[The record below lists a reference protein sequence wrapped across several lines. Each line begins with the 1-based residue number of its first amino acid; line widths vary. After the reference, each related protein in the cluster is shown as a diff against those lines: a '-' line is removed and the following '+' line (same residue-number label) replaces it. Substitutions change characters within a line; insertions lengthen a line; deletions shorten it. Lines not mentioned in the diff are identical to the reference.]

1 MNGASIEQKMLL
13 YLKQSMFDSLLPHGE
28 SLQVNIVQIKQLQF

>member
-13 YLKQSMFDSLLPHGE
+13 YLKQSMFDSLLPNAEKSASKRCTG
-28 SLQVNIVQIKQLQF
+28 